1 MKQYIQA
8 KNICNYNQKDQTY
21 QMFMKVLLIMI
32 LYRIMKTGIFPF
44 VLGKISILELLLPI
58 LLIISC
64 ILLCYG
70 GYYVGENFLSKNQ
83 YKEEECLMDGI
94 LLGLLLP
101 IKTPFWMILIAV
113 FLTIFIGRYF
123 YDRIPIAMPSLIGI
137 LGVIGFSIWF
147 QICHLNNSSINFI
160 LLEFTETY
168 QLNQISLISVYLGGI
183 GEWISKTSPLLC
195 ILAFLYLRK
204 HIKWRIPI
212 YFIGTYLI
220 LLIFSNYFISNSWI
234 DILKNLGVGNI
245 LFLSL
250 FCGTDMRTTPVTNA
264 GQILFAVFLG
274 IFTYIGTFFFTSYLA
289 IILSILISNLFTPLY
304 DYFGNYYELKYCSEY
319 SKL

>member
-1 MKQYIQA
+1 MKQYIKT

-44 VLGKISILELLLPI
+44 VLGEITILELLLPI
-58 LLIISC
+58 LLIIVC

-70 GYYVGENFLSKNQ
+70 GYYIGEKYLAKNQ
-83 YKEEECLMDGI
+83 YKEEECLIDGI

-101 IKTPFWMILIAV
+101 IKTPFWIILIAV

-123 YDRIPIAMPSLIGI
+123 YDGVPIGMPSLIGI
-137 LGVIGFSIWF
+137 LGSISLCIWL
-147 QICHLNNSSINFI
+147 QICHLDSLNINSI
-160 LLEFTETY
+160 LLEFTQEY
-168 QLNQISLISVYLGGI
+168 PLNQISIVSIYLGGI
-183 GEWISKTSPLLC
+183 GEWISKTSPILC

-204 HIKWRIPI
+204 NIKWRIPI

-220 LLIFSNYFISNSWI
+220 LLVFSNYFISNSWI
-234 DILKNLGVGNI
+234 DIFKSIGVGNI

-264 GQILFAVFLG
+264 GQIVFAVFLG

-319 SKL
+319 